1 MKRFLFIAIIMVS
14 GFTALAKAPNLNLDK
29 LFEDPYK
36 SNKSV
41 TIQISK
47 SQGKYFRGFSVRA
60 NAELV
65 KKVEQLFKQDNKK
78 ASEAQDIIE
87 AGEKKFSSMKIVN
100 NNQNI
105 QIGLSYEGTDGCY
118 LFISGPASAF
128 E

>member
-1 MKRFLFIAIIMVS
+1 MVS

-78 ASEAQDIIE
+78 ASESQDIIE

>member
-47 SQGKYFRGFSVRA
+47 SQGKYFRGFSVHA

-65 KKVEQLFKQDNKK
+65 KKVEQLFRQDCKM
-78 ASEAQDIIE
+78 AAETQDIIE
-87 AGEKKFSSMKIVN
+87 AGEKQYSSMKIVN
-100 NNQNI
+100 NNQTI
-105 QIGLSYEGTDGCY
+105 QIGLGYEGPNGCY

>member
-14 GFTALAKAPNLNLDK
+14 GFAAMAKAPNLNLDK

-47 SQGKYFRGFSVRA
+47 SKGKYFRGFSVRA

-78 ASEAQDIIE
+78 ASESQDIIE

-105 QIGLSYEGTDGCY
+105 QIGLGYEGTDGCY